1 MNYGCISG
9 QDIESILPVSEIRS
23 SYLSGA
29 GTKVAKRRISLK
41 PKLYGGNIRMK
52 LKSMQESLDRDLR
65 DPEYVALYLNDALH
79 EGSPEE
85 FYLALRNVIKAN
97 QGMSQIATETELG
110 RESLY
115 KALSESGN
123 PQFSTVS
130 KIVGALGLQISIE
143 PVGLNS

>member
-1 MNYGCISG
+1 MH
-9 QDIESILPVSEIRS
+9 
-23 SYLSGA
+23 
-29 GTKVAKRRISLK
+29 
-41 PKLYGGNIRMK
+41 
-52 LKSMQESLDRDLR
+52 ESLDRDLQ

-97 QGMSQIATETELG
+97 QGMSQLAAETDLG

-143 PVGLNS
+143 PVINAS

>member
-1 MNYGCISG
+1 MY
-9 QDIESILPVSEIRS
+9 
-23 SYLSGA
+23 
-29 GTKVAKRRISLK
+29 
-41 PKLYGGNIRMK
+41 
-52 LKSMQESLDRDLR
+52 ESLDSDLQ

-97 QGMSQIATETELG
+97 QGMSQIAAETELG

-130 KIVGALGLQISIE
+130 KIVGTLGLQISIE
-143 PVGLNS
+143 PVVLNS

>member
-1 MNYGCISG
+1 
-9 QDIESILPVSEIRS
+9 
-23 SYLSGA
+23 
-29 GTKVAKRRISLK
+29 
-41 PKLYGGNIRMK
+41 MK
-52 LKSMQESLDRDLR
+52 LKSMHESLDHDLQ

-97 QGMSQIATETELG
+97 QGMSQLAAETDLG

-143 PVGLNS
+143 PVINAS

>member
-1 MNYGCISG
+1 M
-9 QDIESILPVSEIRS
+9 
-23 SYLSGA
+23 
-29 GTKVAKRRISLK
+29 
-41 PKLYGGNIRMK
+41 
-52 LKSMQESLDRDLR
+52 DRDLQ

-97 QGMSQIATETELG
+97 QGMSQLAAETDLG

-143 PVGLNS
+143 PVINAS